1 MSYYGNPHP
10 PGTPQWSSRQAVNEY
25 RSRREEQR
33 RHSAQRRRRA
43 GGHGSSA
50 GLWILH
56 IVVAVVVLVIILSN
70 ITSWL
75 PQLIAVLGA
84 R

>member
-1 MSYYGNPHP
+1 MSHYGNPHP
-10 PGTPQWSSRQAVNEY
+10 PGTPQWHSRQAVNADRHRWNEH
-25 RSRREEQR
+25 R
-33 RHSAQRRRRA
+33 RHSARRRSRA
-43 GGHGSSA
+43 GGHGSSP

-56 IVVAVVVLVIILSN
+56 IIVAVVILVIILSN